1 MRIKWDAPSN
11 APSPGF
17 ISQPAGQTLSS
28 EGYSAP
34 GAGKAA
40 WVHLQG
46 AATRESGRVTKEPP
60 QRPTHGRNLS
70 ATCPLLSLSFPPFFP
85 PSLFLP
91 SFLLVFL
98 LENIAHS
105 QPSERQHHFYNRSQ
119 WGKIICL
126 IDIHLL
132 QTLMEGIYYII
143 GN

>member
-1 MRIKWDAPSN
+1 MVLKGFFSLLTFSWLLPS
-11 APSPGF
+11 
-17 ISQPAGQTLSS
+17 
-28 EGYSAP
+28 
-34 GAGKAA
+34 
-40 WVHLQG
+40 
-46 AATRESGRVTKEPP
+46 
-60 QRPTHGRNLS
+60 
-70 ATCPLLSLSFPPFFP
+70 FFP

-143 GN
+143 GNEKPHSHIYLPILCYSYVYVTSLRQKVVFLLRQNGPFPLQSI